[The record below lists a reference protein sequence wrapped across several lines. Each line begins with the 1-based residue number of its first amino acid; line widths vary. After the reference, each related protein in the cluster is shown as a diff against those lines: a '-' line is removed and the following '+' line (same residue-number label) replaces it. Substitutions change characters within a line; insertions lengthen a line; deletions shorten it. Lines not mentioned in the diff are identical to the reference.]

1 MAHINLLPWREELR
15 KQQRSEYLTIL
26 GITAAVAAAVWGGV
40 HLQYN
45 EMISY
50 QNSRNDYLT
59 TQIQGLDRK
68 IAEIRELERQKERLI
83 ARMQAIE
90 SLQTSRPLI
99 VRLFDE
105 LVMTLPDGVYLKEIT
120 QSGRQVTIRG
130 IAQSNARVSSL
141 MRNVEASQWVTKP
154 KLNVIQATT
163 EDGQRIA
170 DFTLVLEQAS
180 QQTDE
185 ADGGDAG

>member
-68 IAEIRELERQKERLI
+68 IAEIRELERQKERFQVLLDDLVVLI
-83 ARMQAIE
+83 GFFFGVHV
-90 SLQTSRPLI
+90 
-99 VRLFDE
+99 VR
-105 LVMTLPDGVYLKEIT
+105 
-120 QSGRQVTIRG
+120 
-130 IAQSNARVSSL
+130 
-141 MRNVEASQWVTKP
+141 
-154 KLNVIQATT
+154 
-163 EDGQRIA
+163 
-170 DFTLVLEQAS
+170 
-180 QQTDE
+180 
-185 ADGGDAG
+185 